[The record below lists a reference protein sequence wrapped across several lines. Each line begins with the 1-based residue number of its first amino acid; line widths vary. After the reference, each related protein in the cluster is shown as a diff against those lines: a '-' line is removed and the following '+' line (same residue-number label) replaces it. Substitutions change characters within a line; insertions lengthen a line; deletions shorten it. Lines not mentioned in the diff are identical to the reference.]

1 MARISIWAAHHPLQI
16 ALEISTEK
24 GTGGLVGGPD
34 GLFEQ
39 SDDFLDDV
47 QAETRVYMLVGEV
60 YDMKLHRE
68 R

>member
-16 ALEISTEK
+16 TLGVPTEK
-24 GTGGLVGGPD
+24 RTGGLVGGPD

-39 SDDFLDDV
+39 SDDFLGDV
-47 QAETRVYMLVGEV
+47 QAGARIYMLIEEA
-60 YDMKLHRE
+60 YDMKLHKE